1 MMGFARE
8 SQLNFHALPEAKKMI
23 VETTEVNANG
33 IVKKTRLFFY
43 IIQFSCL
50 EDNGKK
56 MKKNIVPSIFY
67 FM

>member
-1 MMGFARE
+1 MMGFAGE

-43 IIQFSCL
+43 IIQFSC
-50 EDNGKK
+50 
-56 MKKNIVPSIFY
+56 
-67 FM
+67 